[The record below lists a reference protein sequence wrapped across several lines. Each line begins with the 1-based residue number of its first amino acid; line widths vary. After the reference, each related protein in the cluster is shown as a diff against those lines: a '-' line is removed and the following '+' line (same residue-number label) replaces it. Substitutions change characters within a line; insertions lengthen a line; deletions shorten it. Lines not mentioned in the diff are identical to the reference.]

1 MMSMKN
7 LYKVATLEEIREY
20 QNVLYPLQDIV
31 LSFLPTFDDFYLT
44 GGTALARFYLNH
56 RLSEDLD
63 LFIKVR
69 KEDELHTNRQKKRAD
84 SYAQD
89 LVSLLSGTVE
99 ISDELYDVYYSRF
112 YVKTKDCTMKI
123 DVVRE
128 HLHYGELVESPDGF
142 YLNNLED
149 IAATKIAAFE
159 DRAEIKDII
168 DLLYLTQHI
177 PLSRLFELADLKRVP
192 VAYEQLLTIN
202 TQGIS
207 GMALLTQPIAEQE
220 LMTFIDVLK
229 KETENEV
236 KKKERIAMNE
246 IEQIIAMNLWDFP
259 REFRTINPQSIPV
272 LKRRLH
278 KLPFPKRNVLERL
291 LQP

>member
-1 MMSMKN
+1 MSMKK
-7 LYKVATLEEIREY
+7 LYKVATLKEIREY
-20 QNVLYPLQDIV
+20 QKALYPLQDTI

-69 KEDELHTNRQKKRAD
+69 KEDELQTNRQKKRAD
-84 SYAQD
+84 RYAQD
-89 LVSLLSGTVE
+89 LVSLLSGTFE
-99 ISDELYDVYYSRF
+99 ISDELYDFYYSRF
-112 YVKTKDCTMKI
+112 YVKTKDCAMKI

-128 HLHYGELVESPDGF
+128 HLHYGELVETPDGF
-142 YLNNLED
+142 YMNNLED

-168 DLLYLTQHI
+168 DLLYLTKQI
-177 PLSRLFELADLKRVP
+177 PLPRLFELADLKRVP
-192 VAYEQLLTIN
+192 VAYEQLLAIN

-207 GMALLTQPIAEQE
+207 GMALLIKPIDGQE
-220 LMTFIDVLK
+220 LTTFIDLLK

-236 KKKERIAMNE
+236 KKKERIAMDE
-246 IEQIIAMNLWDFP
+246 IEQTIAMNLWDFP

-278 KLPFPKRNVLERL
+278 KLPFPKRKVLERL